1 MVGHNSRTIGRK
13 KRAFQLA
20 KEFTLVTLMP
30 NTDFNVLMFNL

>member
-20 KEFTLVTLMP
+20 KEYTLVTLMP
-30 NTDFNVLMFNL
+30 IFKLLTPILMF